1 MSITWKEMVNGV
13 VLTGAPLSYYATP
26 ALAAATIQAATI
38 YNPTGGALTVNFYK
52 VPPARAAD
60 ASTLICTRSIPAGA
74 TLPLNEAINHKL
86 QAGTQI
92 FASGNGMTLA
102 VSGVEY
108 VSE

>member
-1 MSITWKEMVNGV
+1 MAITWREMVNGQAM
-13 VLTGAPLSYYATP
+13 TGVAVSYYTTP
-26 ALAAATIQAATI
+26 ALNSATIQAATV

-60 ASTLICTRSIPAGA
+60 ATTLVCSRSVPAGA
-74 TLPLNEAINHKL
+74 TVPLNETINHKL

-92 FASGNGMTLA
+92 FATGNGMTLF

-108 VSE
+108 LPE